1 MGEKDITE
9 KILED
14 HNDVFA
20 DIINGLIF
28 AGEQRILPE
37 SLENTAVH
45 SQYKADD
52 EKVHELERDVAKY
65 WKDQDVQLA
74 ICGIENQSSVEKY
87 MPFRII
93 GYFRDRKREKELTMG
108 KGKKQYFNE
117 INIMRGMAVLCVVI
131 GHSFNP
137 TETPTILGFVKSFV
151 YCFHMPAFFFISG
164 FLEGEKRRSF
174 SEKKQA
180 IVKKVKRLMVPYFFL
195 TVVTAV
201 LKILFGAFARN
212 PLQYSTLV
220 VDVLI
225 GRNNPNGGL
234 WFLYAL
240 FIISIFGILFDTVN
254 RAILTGVMLVL
265 YVLNAAVFKQ
275 SGYIIGFF
283 FSYAWIYFMGGVA
296 RRYFYANLKKLQLVM
311 SAKGTAITVVASAGY
326 MVLAFVRIYSVQ
338 SLILTTAVTI
348 IGVFWLFIIA
358 MQIEHYHYGE
368 KLWMLLGDYGMDI
381 YMIGYYVQQAIFVV
395 CGKILGLDYLIYAW
409 LMLILGLIA
418 PILLSKYI
426 VRKSKMLSIL
436 ILGR

>member
-93 GYFRDRKREKELTMG
+93 GYDGTAYRSQLQDKRK
-108 KGKKQYFNE
+108 E
-117 INIMRGMAVLCVVI
+117 ILPVI
-131 GHSFNP
+131 
-137 TETPTILGFVKSFV
+137 
-151 YCFHMPAFFFISG
+151 
-164 FLEGEKRRSF
+164 
-174 SEKKQA
+174 
-180 IVKKVKRLMVPYFFL
+180 
-195 TVVTAV
+195 
-201 LKILFGAFARN
+201 
-212 PLQYSTLV
+212 
-220 VDVLI
+220 LI

>member
-1 MGEKDITE
+1 
-9 KILED
+9 
-14 HNDVFA
+14 
-20 DIINGLIF
+20 
-28 AGEQRILPE
+28 
-37 SLENTAVH
+37 
-45 SQYKADD
+45 
-52 EKVHELERDVAKY
+52 
-65 WKDQDVQLA
+65 
-74 ICGIENQSSVEKY
+74 
-87 MPFRII
+87 
-93 GYFRDRKREKELTMG
+93 MG

-283 FSYAWIYFMGGVA
+283 FSYAWIYFMEGVA